1 MPRSIGIFDTSIGIQ
16 SVLLDGLDNE
26 NMPLARPLASTV
38 MAEAGL
44 EELYLPNNAG
54 RMVEIALCPEVGDGK
69 VLRPD
74 VFSANLQKCL
84 ELLKESKNPDVRA
97 FVRRDL
103 TPMMEDNSLL
113 QAYVGLMIGG

>member
-1 MPRSIGIFDTSIGIQ
+1 MPRNIGIFDTSIGIQ
-16 SVLLDGLDNE
+16 SVLLDGTGNE
-26 NMPLARPLASTV
+26 KMPLARPLASTV

-44 EELYLPNNAG
+44 EELFLPNNAG
-54 RMVEIALCPEVGDGK
+54 RMMEASLCPEVGDGK

-74 VFSANLQKCL
+74 VFSANLQSCL
-84 ELLKESKNPDVRA
+84 ESLKDSRNPDVRA

-103 TPMMEDNSLL
+103 APMMEDNSLL